1 MLHKKGNVVSQLMH
15 VIWSIPQKKG
25 KFSWNWY
32 HGRSDSKVLI
42 FPWNYFHVI
51 LFLCVKLTSR
61 KKWMKKYMLIFP
73 WKDFHIIF
81 FCEIDF
87 TEKVSKSLRKSA
99 SFREI
104 IFTEKVSRNI
114 GMSNL
119 QFHEQIKMSFIIFCR
134 HYAHVDCPGHADFV
148 KNMITGASQ
157 MDAAILVVGATDGLF
172 TFFYYSFTIF

>member
-1 MLHKKGNVVSQLMH
+1 M
-15 VIWSIPQKKG
+15 
-25 KFSWNWY
+25 
-32 HGRSDSKVLI
+32 SK
-42 FPWNYFHVI
+42 N
-51 LFLCVKLTSR
+51 
-61 KKWMKKYMLIFP
+61 
-73 WKDFHIIF
+73 
-81 FCEIDF
+81 
-87 TEKVSKSLRKSA
+87 LRKSA
-99 SFREI
+99 SFRGI

-172 TFFYYSFTIF
+172 YVFFCLHLFNKKSKPIFFLFTQVACPKPENTFY

>member
-1 MLHKKGNVVSQLMH
+1 MKL
-15 VIWSIPQKKG
+15 
-25 KFSWNWY
+25 FSRY
-32 HGRSDSKVLI
+32 SFFVCEIDFTEKVNEKVHAN
-42 FPWNYFHVI
+42 FS
-51 LFLCVKLTSR
+51 VKRFSH
-61 KKWMKKYMLIFP
+61 Y
-73 WKDFHIIF
+73 F

-99 SFREI
+99 SFRQI

-172 TFFYYSFTIF
+172 TFFTILLQFFNHFGFFKVILFLFLQVACPKPGNIFY

>member
-1 MLHKKGNVVSQLMH
+1 MKL
-15 VIWSIPQKKG
+15 
-25 KFSWNWY
+25 FSRY
-32 HGRSDSKVLI
+32 SFFVCEIDFTEKVNEKVHAN
-42 FPWNYFHVI
+42 FS
-51 LFLCVKLTSR
+51 VKRFSH
-61 KKWMKKYMLIFP
+61 Y
-73 WKDFHIIF
+73 F

-87 TEKVSKSLRKSA
+87 TEKVSKSLRKST

-172 TFFYYSFTIF
+172 TFFTILIHFLIILDFLKLYFSCFYRLHAPN